1 MRYIEFHPNILLSP
15 YIETYWATSGFEE
28 EAKLFRV
35 LPDGCVDIIF
45 SFELSRRFGAESFSQ
60 NIIGTMT
67 TYIEDSYS
75 DKIDMLGIRF
85 RPAGFT
91 AFTRTPIYEFTDRRI
106 SLSLAESLFDES
118 FYAELPLKETVEE
131 RIQYIEAYF
140 IRNLENVFE
149 PESRII
155 YAVDLIRQTKGQLS
169 LAEVAGK
176 SCLSLRHFER
186 KFKTAVGISP
196 KTFSKITKFKNAV
209 SYLEKHSDASLLDA
223 AIDCGYY
230 DQAHL
235 IKDFKS
241 LSGNP
246 PSHFKL

>member
-1 MRYIEFHPNILLSP
+1 MKYIEFQPNTLLSP
-15 YIETYWATSGFEE
+15 YIETYWTTVGFEK
-28 EAKLFRV
+28 EAKLFKV
-35 LPDGCVDIIF
+35 LPDGCVDILF
-45 SFELSRRFGAESFSQ
+45 SFELSKRLGVESFSQ

-91 AFTRTPIYEFTDRRI
+91 AFTKIPIYEFTDRRI
-106 SLSLAESLFDES
+106 NLFLVESLFDES
-118 FYAELPLKETVEE
+118 FYAELPSKETAEE
-131 RIQYIEAYF
+131 RIQYIESYF
-140 IRNLENVFE
+140 IRNLKNIFQ
-149 PESRII
+149 PESQIV
-155 YAVDLIRQTKGQLS
+155 YAVGLIRQTKGQLS
-169 LAEVAGK
+169 LAEVASK

-186 KFKTAVGISP
+186 KFKATIGISP
-196 KTFSKITKFKNAV
+196 KTFSKITKFKHTI
-209 SYLEKHSDASLLDA
+209 SYLEKYSNANLLDV
-223 AIDCGYY
+223 AINCGYY

-241 LSGNP
+241 LSGNA

>member
-1 MRYIEFHPNILLSP
+1 MRYIEFQPSILLSP
-15 YIETYWATSGFEE
+15 HIETYWATVGFQK
-28 EAKLFRV
+28 EAKLFKV

-45 SFELSRRFGAESFSQ
+45 SFELTKRLGTESFSQ

-67 TYIEDSYS
+67 TYIEESYS

-106 SLSLAESLFDES
+106 NLSLAESIFDES
-118 FYAELPLKETVEE
+118 FYSELPSKETVEE
-131 RIQYIEAYF
+131 RIQYIESYF
-140 IRNLENVFE
+140 IRNLKNMFQ
-149 PESRII
+149 PESQIV

-169 LAEVAGK
+169 LAEVASK
-176 SCLSLRHFER
+176 SCLSLRYFER
-186 KFKTAVGISP
+186 KFKATIGISP
-196 KTFSKITKFKNAV
+196 KTFSKITKFKHTIT
-209 SYLEKHSDASLLDA
+209 YFEKYPSISLLDA
-223 AIDCGYY
+223 AVDCGYY
-230 DQAHL
+230 DQSHL

-241 LSGNP
+241 LSGNL